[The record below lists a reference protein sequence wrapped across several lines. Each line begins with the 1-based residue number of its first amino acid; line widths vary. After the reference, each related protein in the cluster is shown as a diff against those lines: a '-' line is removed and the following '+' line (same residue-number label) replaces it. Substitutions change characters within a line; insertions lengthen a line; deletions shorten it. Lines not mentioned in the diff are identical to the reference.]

1 MNTIKTLLLL
11 SFSILL
17 FNCSDEED
25 KKTEK
30 EFIFSASEL
39 KQTEWEGEFLY
50 LTNGEIDSK
59 GSIKIVFYTEKKGV
73 CEYKFDATKLHR
85 NHQKCFNDFLDALN
99 DRNVDVVIVANTF
112 TRKWEYVNYADA
124 AKDSGFE
131 VTMLIANG
139 NYQNVHNVPDD
150 VVQKMKNRFEY

>member
-59 GSIKIVFYTEKKGV
+59 GSIKIVFFIGKQSV
-73 CEYKFDATKLHR
+73 FSRCA
-85 NHQKCFNDFLDALN
+85 N
-99 DRNVDVVIVANTF
+99 IVQT
-112 TRKWEYVNYADA
+112 Y
-124 AKDSGFE
+124 
-131 VTMLIANG
+131 
-139 NYQNVHNVPDD
+139 
-150 VVQKMKNRFEY
+150 

>member
-73 CEYKFDATKLHR
+73 CEYKFDYHIDPET
-85 NHQKCFNDFLDALN
+85 
-99 DRNVDVVIVANTF
+99 I
-112 TRKWEYVNYADA
+112 
-124 AKDSGFE
+124 S
-131 VTMLIANG
+131 
-139 NYQNVHNVPDD
+139 
-150 VVQKMKNRFEY
+150 FEYEISDKFMYIDGPLPIHGNWIQQKYNGKFSRNC

>member
-73 CEYKFDATKLHR
+73 CEYKFDYHIDPETISFEYEISDKFMYIDGPLPIHG
-85 NHQKCFNDFLDALN
+85 NWIQQKYNGNSLEL
-99 DRNVDVVIVANTF
+99 
-112 TRKWEYVNYADA
+112 
-124 AKDSGFE
+124 
-131 VTMLIANG
+131 LIAKRLL
-139 NYQNVHNVPDD
+139 PILA
-150 VVQKMKNRFEY
+150 

>member
-25 KKTEK
+25 KKTE
-30 EFIFSASEL
+30 I
-39 KQTEWEGEFLY
+39 LY

-73 CEYKFDATKLHR
+73 CEYKFDYHIDPETISFEYEISDKFMYIDGPLPIHG
-85 NHQKCFNDFLDALN
+85 NWIQQK
-99 DRNVDVVIVANTF
+99 
-112 TRKWEYVNYADA
+112 Y
-124 AKDSGFE
+124 
-131 VTMLIANG
+131 NG
-139 NYQNVHNVPDD
+139 NSLEIADSKAAFTNSRMIKLTRVN
-150 VVQKMKNRFEY
+150 

>member
-73 CEYKFDATKLHR
+73 CEYKFDYHIDPETISFEYEISDKFMYIDGPLPIHG
-85 NHQKCFNDFLDALN
+85 NWIQQK
-99 DRNVDVVIVANTF
+99 
-112 TRKWEYVNYADA
+112 Y
-124 AKDSGFE
+124 
-131 VTMLIANG
+131 NG
-139 NYQNVHNVPDD
+139 NSLEIADSKAAFIQFSHDKINESQLVKPFSTNNYHS
-150 VVQKMKNRFEY
+150 KEIA

>member
-1 MNTIKTLLLL
+1 MLLRYLKKIFYNSVAELRMNTIKTLLLL

-73 CEYKFDATKLHR
+73 CEYKFDYHIDPETISFEYEISDKFMYIDGPLPIHG
-85 NHQKCFNDFLDALN
+85 NWIQQK
-99 DRNVDVVIVANTF
+99 
-112 TRKWEYVNYADA
+112 Y
-124 AKDSGFE
+124 
-131 VTMLIANG
+131 NG
-139 NYQNVHNVPDD
+139 NSLEIADSKAAFTNSRMIKLTRVN
-150 VVQKMKNRFEY
+150 

>member
-50 LTNGEIDSK
+50 LTTRVRDKDCVKNRVK
-59 GSIKIVFYTEKKGV
+59 RAKIV
-73 CEYKFDATKLHR
+73 R
-85 NHQKCFNDFLDALN
+85 
-99 DRNVDVVIVANTF
+99 F
-112 TRKWEYVNYADA
+112 T
-124 AKDSGFE
+124 
-131 VTMLIANG
+131 LC
-139 NYQNVHNVPDD
+139 
-150 VVQKMKNRFEY
+150 

>member
-39 KQTEWEGEFLY
+39 KQTEWEGGFLY

-73 CEYKFDATKLHR
+73 CEYKLCTLMVL
-85 NHQKCFNDFLDALN
+85 FLFMEIGYN
-99 DRNVDVVIVANTF
+99 KNT
-112 TRKWEYVNYADA
+112 TEI
-124 AKDSGFE
+124 
-131 VTMLIANG
+131 L
-139 NYQNVHNVPDD
+139 
-150 VVQKMKNRFEY
+150 

>member
-73 CEYKFDATKLHR
+73 CEYKFDYEISDKFMYIDGPLPIHG
-85 NHQKCFNDFLDALN
+85 NWIQQK
-99 DRNVDVVIVANTF
+99 
-112 TRKWEYVNYADA
+112 Y
-124 AKDSGFE
+124 
-131 VTMLIANG
+131 NG
-139 NYQNVHNVPDD
+139 NSLEIADSKAAFTNSRMIKLTRVN
-150 VVQKMKNRFEY
+150 

>member
-73 CEYKFDATKLHR
+73 CEYKFDYHIDPETISFEYEISDKFMYIDGPLPIHG
-85 NHQKCFNDFLDALN
+85 NWIQQK
-99 DRNVDVVIVANTF
+99 
-112 TRKWEYVNYADA
+112 Y
-124 AKDSGFE
+124 
-131 VTMLIANG
+131 NG
-139 NYQNVHNVPDD
+139 NSLE
-150 VVQKMKNRFEY
+150 KGFTS

>member
-73 CEYKFDATKLHR
+73 CEYKFDYHIDPETISFEYEISDKFMYIHR
-85 NHQKCFNDFLDALN
+85 NWIQQKYN
-99 DRNVDVVIVANTF
+99 RNSLEIADSKAAF
-112 TRKWEYVNYADA
+112 TNSRMIKLTRVN
-124 AKDSGFE
+124 
-131 VTMLIANG
+131 
-139 NYQNVHNVPDD
+139 
-150 VVQKMKNRFEY
+150 

>member
-1 MNTIKTLLLL
+1 MSASLVGSEMCIRDRQITIMNTIKTLLLL

-73 CEYKFDATKLHR
+73 CEYKFDYHIDPETISFEYEISDKFMYIDGPLPIHG
-85 NHQKCFNDFLDALN
+85 NWIQQK
-99 DRNVDVVIVANTF
+99 
-112 TRKWEYVNYADA
+112 Y
-124 AKDSGFE
+124 
-131 VTMLIANG
+131 NG
-139 NYQNVHNVPDD
+139 NSLEIADSKAAFTNSRMIKLTRVN
-150 VVQKMKNRFEY
+150 

>member
-73 CEYKFDATKLHR
+73 CEYKFDYHIDPETISFEYEISDKFMYIDGPLPIHG
-85 NHQKCFNDFLDALN
+85 NWIQQKN
-99 DRNVDVVIVANTF
+99 
-112 TRKWEYVNYADA
+112 YVNSVEISDIKA
-124 AKDSGFE
+124 AFSNFC
-131 VTMLIANG
+131 LFNL
-139 NYQNVHNVPDD
+139 
-150 VVQKMKNRFEY
+150 R

>member
-73 CEYKFDATKLHR
+73 CEYKFDYHIDPGHHANIH
-85 NHQKCFNDFLDALN
+85 HFNLQILEFIETN
-99 DRNVDVVIVANTF
+99 
-112 TRKWEYVNYADA
+112 K
-124 AKDSGFE
+124 
-131 VTMLIANG
+131 
-139 NYQNVHNVPDD
+139 
-150 VVQKMKNRFEY
+150 

>member
-50 LTNGEIDSK
+50 LTM
-59 GSIKIVFYTEKKGV
+59 EKL
-73 CEYKFDATKLHR
+73 T
-85 NHQKCFNDFLDALN
+85 QK
-99 DRNVDVVIVANTF
+99 DR
-112 TRKWEYVNYADA
+112 
-124 AKDSGFE
+124 
-131 VTMLIANG
+131 
-139 NYQNVHNVPDD
+139 
-150 VVQKMKNRFEY
+150 